1 MYSVIDL
8 TQNPPEIVSGTENL
22 TQQECINWILQN
34 GDILNYSI
42 LKTI

>member
-8 TQNPPEIVSGTENL
+8 TQNPPTVVSGTENS
-22 TQQECINWILQN
+22 TQQQCIDWILEN
-34 GDILNYSI
+34 GDIINYSI